1 MHLWN
6 LGSKKHTAANQPQSC
21 HELQCGATKKPCLF
35 SNLHYATPLAF
46 LALLSLFLFSF
57 LLLQVFLILVQAKV
71 GLSEVILTF
80 YQHCNSISLC
90 ESDWYLGGVGLTDV
104 NIWIR
109 SSEYFIKVSYQKG
122 LYILHSGTEFWLGD
136 KCLFKTLKKTTKN
149 MDQIKSNTAR
159 TPRSVD
165 T

>member
-1 MHLWN
+1 MHKCICEIWDQRNTRLPV
-6 LGSKKHTAANQPQSC
+6 KPQSC
-21 HELQCGATKKPCLF
+21 HELQCGATKKPRLF

-122 LYILHSGTEFWLGD
+122 LYILHSGTDSDWEISAF
-136 KCLFKTLKKTTKN
+136 LKH
-149 MDQIKSNTAR
+149 
-159 TPRSVD
+159 
-165 T
+165 